1 MRKEFM
7 STLDEF
13 YAQDPCIYI
22 LDADCSRSTKSIILK
37 DTDPHR
43 FINCGISEQNMM
55 GVATGLARNGKTVFV
70 NGFAAMILQRGFD
83 QIMQSISLPNIN
95 LTIVGHYSGI
105 SASKEGAPHHA
116 ILDIGLMSLLP
127 KMNIYLPFDKE
138 DMKNVITKVIKS
150 EYPNY
155 IRLSRNDNTF
165 KLPNQINS
173 HPFIRQ
179 FFSTEGDICI
189 VSYGQMLNECLEAIN
204 CYEGSLKVS
213 LISLVDLSNYTKYL
227 EELLKSFKFVVIVED
242 HVKHGGAYTHITS
255 NIDTKKINIKHLCL
269 TDYTETGD
277 TKWLLKKYGIDSEHI
292 LKSLINLE
300 MEVSQ

>member
-13 YAQDPCIYI
+13 YSQDQSIYI

-43 FINCGISEQNMM
+43 FVNCGISEQNMM
-55 GVATGLARNGKTVFV
+55 GVAAGLARNGKNVFV

-83 QIMQSISLPNIN
+83 QIMQSISLPNIKLN
-95 LTIVGHYSGI
+95 IVGHYAGV

-127 KMNIYLPFDKE
+127 NMNIYLPFDEE
-138 DMKNVITKVIKS
+138 DMKNVITKVMKS
-150 EYPNY
+150 KYPNY

-179 FFSTEGDICI
+179 FYSSEGDVCI
-189 VSYGQMLNECLEAIN
+189 VSYGQMLNECLEAVN
-204 CYEGSLKVS
+204 CYEGDLKIS
-213 LISLVDLSNYTKYL
+213 LISLVDLSNYTEYL
-227 EELLKSFKFVVIVED
+227 EGILKKFKFVVIVED
-242 HVKHGGAYTHITS
+242 HVKYGGAYTHITS
-255 NIDTKKINIKHLCL
+255 NLDTKGINMKHLCL
-269 TDYTETGD
+269 TEYTETGE
-277 TKWLLKKYGIDSEHI
+277 TKWLLNKYGIDSEHI
-292 LKSLINLE
+292 LKTLNNVELE
-300 MEVSQ
+300 IS